1 MATTSTPQVGEQHAA
16 AEHAHAHPTPGDYVR
31 IAIVLGIIT
40 AMEVTTYFYAI
51 ARWAFI
57 SALVVLSTTKFA
69 LVVAWYMHLKFDSR
83 MFRRIFVF
91 GLVLALCV
99 FALVMMIFVL
109 PQPRQ
114 LV

>member
-1 MATTSTPQVGEQHAA
+1 MATTGTPQVTEQPAA
-16 AEHAHAHPTPGDYVR
+16 TAHAHAHPTPGDYIR
-31 IAIVLGIIT
+31 IALVLGIIT
-40 AMEVTTYFYAI
+40 AMEVATYYFEI
-51 ARWAFI
+51 VRWAFI
-57 SALVVLSTTKFA
+57 GALVVLSTTKFA

-83 MFRRIFVF
+83 MFRRVFVF

-99 FALVMMIFVL
+99 FMLVLAIFVL